1 VVKSAPAIDALNALS
16 QWAPIAALK
25 ANAIGYPLLEVI
37 HIVAIALVF
46 GTLWIVDLRILGR
59 MQALP
64 LQRLASYVLPWTLF
78 GFTLAAITGL
88 LMFAMRAGDLIAN
101 TAFLLKIVLLFA
113 AGTNAAIL
121 HSRGPI
127 DEQSGATR
135 FQALLSIAIW
145 VCVIAAGRWIA
156 YV

>member
-1 VVKSAPAIDALNALS
+1 VVNPAPAVGALDALS
-16 QWAPIAALK
+16 KWAPIAALK
-25 ANAIGYPLLEVI
+25 ANAFAYPLLEVA

-64 LQRLASYVLPWTLF
+64 LQRLAGYVLPWTLT
-78 GFTLAAITGL
+78 GFALAGL
-88 LMFAMRAGDLIAN
+88 MMFAMRATDLIAN
-101 TAFLLKIVLLFA
+101 TAFLVKIVLLFA

-127 DEQSGATR
+127 DEQSGITR
-135 FQALLSIAIW
+135 VQALVSIAIW
-145 VCVIAAGRWIA
+145 VCVIGAGRWIA